1 MKHTLTLLCALMSFV
16 AAVAQT
22 QHSIIIDEQS
32 FKAVQVDPKIGVG
45 IDKIPHDN
53 SNRPCAR
60 IKMHVNRM
68 TRAEIDGLQVRPV
81 GGNVVVMKQI
91 VAAEGNGLIIELTA
105 KEPTR
110 FYLHH
115 DKYGDSNE
123 VSLNLEGDKEYLLTA
138 SLNVTHS
145 IVVNANVSRA
155 DVYLDGI
162 YQGETNDDYT
172 LTITNVTPGAHTI
185 KVQQGSAVTEQN
197 VDVSAENIFFRIVV
211 NAANSHPQYVIL
223 EVIPKSA
230 VVIIDNKNYVPDEYG
245 NVQLRLR
252 NGSYTYQ
259 VSAKDY
265 HTEKGMFVVSGAKID
280 KRIELLP
287 AFGWLSVAANGALQG
302 ANIFVDDNLIGKTP
316 ITRYQLSSGKHH
328 IRVVR
333 DMYLPGEEIITI
345 EDNKLFEYS
354 TTLVADFATV
364 TLSAEEDCDIYV
376 NDVYKG
382 KSPWSGTLATGAY
395 LFEAR
400 KEGHRS
406 TTLSQ
411 TIVATPAKQ
420 SYTLNPP
427 IPIVGMLNITSTPA
441 RANVYIDDKLV
452 GQTPMM
458 CDVLVGKHEITIK
471 REGYVAI
478 KQNVT
483 IVESKVS
490 DMIVELQKGT
500 STPNNVIEYVSRDG
514 KIDITDAINKFG
526 ASVISHTWDS
536 AAGKGVITFNG
547 NVTKI
552 GDKAFYNCSSL
563 TSITIPNS
571 VTTIGDYAFAIC
583 DSLVEFKGKFAEDNG
598 RILVVDGTLV
608 AFALAGL
615 TEYAIPESVTTIG
628 DYAFQDCDRLTS
640 VTIGDSVTTIGD
652 GAFAYCSSL
661 TSVTIPES
669 VTTIGDGA
677 FQSCSSLTSVTI
689 GDSVTTIGDGAFLE
703 CSSLTSVTIGDSVT
717 TIGNGAF
724 SACSSLTSVTI
735 PDSVT
740 TIGNV
745 AFLECSSLTSVT
757 IPDSVTTIGDG
768 AFGACSSLTSVT
780 IPDSVTT
787 IGNVAFLECTS
798 LTSVTIPDS
807 VTTIGKSAF
816 SYCKSLTSITIGDR
830 VTTIG
835 DYVFYECTSLTSV
848 YCTSTTPP
856 VLGND
861 YVFANNGSGRKI
873 YVPTMSVHAYKSAEY
888 WSNYADAIVGYNFK

>member
-32 FKAVQVDPKIGVG
+32 FKAVQVDPRTGVG

-68 TRAEIDGLQVRPV
+68 TRAEIDGLKVHPV
-81 GGNVVVMKQI
+81 GGSVVVMKQT

-123 VSLNLEGDKEYLLTA
+123 VSLNLEGNKEYTISA

-287 AFGWLSVAANGALQG
+287 AFGWLSVAANGTLQG

-411 TIVATPAKQ
+411 TIVATQAKQ

-427 IPIVGMLNITSTPA
+427 TPIVGMLNITSTPA

-458 CDVLVGKHEITIK
+458 CDVLIGKHKLSLRKDEYKDAVHYITIEEGRDLDLNIALLSNQSK
-471 REGYVAI
+471 STTQKSSANTKPASTTANQGADSKINGYQSIVQADADMHFGMNEAIYIGVDYVGGYRFNRAFYLGLGLGFNAAVAHYESSPDVLGEGKVYPLGKYKLPLYLYAREYLGKNKKVQPFFGLAAGLNINIPVNRYVADGLSI
-478 KQNVT
+478 NMCRFFGELEFGLNISPKSRKSLFFSVSCPLFCT
-483 IVESKVS
+483 PKYVSTSETTGSIVNKANIGLSFK
-490 DMIVELQKGT
+490 LGT
-500 STPNNVIEYVSRDG
+500 S
-514 KIDITDAINKFG
+514 F
-526 ASVISHTWDS
+526 
-536 AAGKGVITFNG
+536 
-547 NVTKI
+547 
-552 GDKAFYNCSSL
+552 
-563 TSITIPNS
+563 
-571 VTTIGDYAFAIC
+571 
-583 DSLVEFKGKFAEDNG
+583 
-598 RILVVDGTLV
+598 
-608 AFALAGL
+608 
-615 TEYAIPESVTTIG
+615 
-628 DYAFQDCDRLTS
+628 
-640 VTIGDSVTTIGD
+640 
-652 GAFAYCSSL
+652 
-661 TSVTIPES
+661 
-669 VTTIGDGA
+669 
-677 FQSCSSLTSVTI
+677 
-689 GDSVTTIGDGAFLE
+689 
-703 CSSLTSVTIGDSVT
+703 
-717 TIGNGAF
+717 
-724 SACSSLTSVTI
+724 
-735 PDSVT
+735 
-740 TIGNV
+740 
-745 AFLECSSLTSVT
+745 
-757 IPDSVTTIGDG
+757 
-768 AFGACSSLTSVT
+768 
-780 IPDSVTT
+780 
-787 IGNVAFLECTS
+787 
-798 LTSVTIPDS
+798 
-807 VTTIGKSAF
+807 
-816 SYCKSLTSITIGDR
+816 
-830 VTTIG
+830 
-835 DYVFYECTSLTSV
+835 
-848 YCTSTTPP
+848 
-856 VLGND
+856 
-861 YVFANNGSGRKI
+861 
-873 YVPTMSVHAYKSAEY
+873 
-888 WSNYADAIVGYNFK
+888 

>member
-1 MKHTLTLLCALMSFV
+1 MKHTLTLLFALMSFV

-22 QHSIIIDEQS
+22 QRSIIIDETS
-32 FKAVQVDPKIGVG
+32 FRAVQVDPKIGVG

-53 SNRPCAR
+53 SNRSCAR

-81 GGNVVVMKQI
+81 GGSVVVMKQT

-287 AFGWLSVAANGALQG
+287 AFGWLSVAANGTFQG

-345 EDNKLFEYS
+345 EDNKLFEYG

-406 TTLSQ
+406 TTLAQ
-411 TIVATPAKQ
+411 TIAATPSKQ
-420 SYTLNPP
+420 SYTLNAPT
-427 IPIVGMLNITSTPA
+427 PIVGMLNITSTPA

-490 DMIVELQKGT
+490 DMIVELQKGI
-500 STPNNVIEYVSRDG
+500 STPDNVIEYVSRDG
-514 KIDITDAINKFG
+514 KIDITDAVNKFG

-552 GDKAFYNCSSL
+552 GDKAFSDCKSLTSVTIGDSVTTIGDYAFCCCSSL
-563 TSITIPNS
+563 TSITIPDS

-608 AFALAGL
+608 AFAPAGL
-615 TEYAIPESVTTIG
+615 TEYAIPDSVTTIG
-628 DYAFQDCDRLTS
+628 DYAFQDCSSLTS

-661 TSVTIPES
+661 ISVTIPES

-677 FQSCSSLTSVTI
+677 FQSCSSFTSVTI

-703 CSSLTSVTIGDSVT
+703 CSSLTSVTIPDGVT
-717 TIGNGAF
+717 TIGSGAF
-724 SACSSLTSVTI
+724 AYCSSLT
-735 PDSVT
+735 
-740 TIGNV
+740 N
-745 AFLECSSLTSVT
+745 
-757 IPDSVTTIGDG
+757 
-768 AFGACSSLTSVT
+768 
-780 IPDSVTT
+780 
-787 IGNVAFLECTS
+787 
-798 LTSVTIPDS
+798 
-807 VTTIGKSAF
+807 
-816 SYCKSLTSITIGDR
+816 
-830 VTTIG
+830 
-835 DYVFYECTSLTSV
+835 V
-848 YCTSTTPP
+848 YCTATTPP
-856 VLGND
+856 ALGND
-861 YVFANNGSGRKI
+861 YVFSGNGSGRKI
-873 YVPTMSVHAYKSAEY
+873 YVPTMSVDAYQSASF
-888 WSNYADAIVGYNFK
+888 WKNYASAIVGYNF

>member
-22 QHSIIIDEQS
+22 QHSIIIDETS
-32 FKAVQVDPKIGVG
+32 FRAVQVDPKIGVG

-68 TRAEIDGLQVRPV
+68 TCAEIDGLQVRPV
-81 GGNVVVMKQI
+81 GGSVVVMKQM

-316 ITRYQLSSGKHH
+316 ITRYQLSSGNHH

-364 TLSAEEDCDIYV
+364 TLSAADGCDIYV
-376 NDVYKG
+376 NDVLKG

-411 TIVATPAKQ
+411 TIAATPAKQ
-420 SYTLNPP
+420 NYTLNPP
-427 IPIVGMLNITSTPA
+427 TPIVGMLNITSTPA
-441 RANVYIDDKLV
+441 RAKVYIDDKLV

-458 CDVLVGKHEITIK
+458 CDVLVGKHKVTLRKEEYKDAVQNIIIEEGQELDLNIVLTSQQSNATPQKSGANTKSMATSDIMGYQSIVQADADINFGTDETLYVGVDYIGGYRFNRALYLGLGLGFNAAVLYQFTDLHILSDGK
-471 REGYVAI
+471 EYPLGKYKLPLYLYAREYLGKNSKVQPFFGQAVGLNINIPVNRYIADGLSINMCRLFGELEFGINISLKNQKSLFFSVSCPVFCTPKYVA
-478 KQNVT
+478 T
-483 IVESKVS
+483 SETTGSIVNKANIGLSFK
-490 DMIVELQKGT
+490 LGT
-500 STPNNVIEYVSRDG
+500 S
-514 KIDITDAINKFG
+514 F
-526 ASVISHTWDS
+526 
-536 AAGKGVITFNG
+536 
-547 NVTKI
+547 
-552 GDKAFYNCSSL
+552 
-563 TSITIPNS
+563 
-571 VTTIGDYAFAIC
+571 
-583 DSLVEFKGKFAEDNG
+583 
-598 RILVVDGTLV
+598 
-608 AFALAGL
+608 
-615 TEYAIPESVTTIG
+615 
-628 DYAFQDCDRLTS
+628 
-640 VTIGDSVTTIGD
+640 
-652 GAFAYCSSL
+652 
-661 TSVTIPES
+661 
-669 VTTIGDGA
+669 
-677 FQSCSSLTSVTI
+677 
-689 GDSVTTIGDGAFLE
+689 
-703 CSSLTSVTIGDSVT
+703 
-717 TIGNGAF
+717 
-724 SACSSLTSVTI
+724 
-735 PDSVT
+735 
-740 TIGNV
+740 
-745 AFLECSSLTSVT
+745 
-757 IPDSVTTIGDG
+757 
-768 AFGACSSLTSVT
+768 
-780 IPDSVTT
+780 
-787 IGNVAFLECTS
+787 
-798 LTSVTIPDS
+798 
-807 VTTIGKSAF
+807 
-816 SYCKSLTSITIGDR
+816 
-830 VTTIG
+830 
-835 DYVFYECTSLTSV
+835 
-848 YCTSTTPP
+848 
-856 VLGND
+856 
-861 YVFANNGSGRKI
+861 
-873 YVPTMSVHAYKSAEY
+873 
-888 WSNYADAIVGYNFK
+888 

>member
-1 MKHTLTLLCALMSFV
+1 MSFV

-22 QHSIIIDEQS
+22 QHSIIIDETS
-32 FKAVQVDPKIGVG
+32 FRAVQVDARTGVG
-45 IDKIPHDN
+45 IDKIPRDN

-81 GGNVVVMKQI
+81 GGNVVVMKQT

-162 YQGETNDDYT
+162 YQGETNDDYA

-265 HTEKGMFVVSGAKID
+265 HTEKGTFVVSGAKID

-287 AFGWLSVAANGALQG
+287 AFGWLSVAANGTLQD

-316 ITRYQLSSGKHH
+316 ITRYQLSSGNHH

-364 TLSAEEDCDIYV
+364 TLSAADGCDIYV
-376 NDVYKG
+376 NDVLKG

-400 KEGHRS
+400 NEGHRS

-411 TIVATPAKQ
+411 TIAATPAKQ

-427 IPIVGMLNITSTPA
+427 TPIVGMLNITSTPA

-458 CDVLVGKHEITIK
+458 CDVLIGKHKLSLRKDEYKDAVHYITIEEGRDLDLNIALLPNK
-471 REGYVAI
+471 SNSTTQKSSANTKPASTTANQGADSKINGYQSIVQADADMHFGTDKGAVYTGVDYIGGYRINRAFYLGLGLGFNVAVLYQFTDSHILFDGKEYPLGKYKLPLYLYAREYLGKNSKVQPFFGQAVGLNINIPVNRYIADGLSISMCRFFGELEFGLNISLKNQKSLFFSVSCPVFCTPIYVA
-478 KQNVT
+478 T
-483 IVESKVS
+483 SETTGSIVNKANIGLSFK
-490 DMIVELQKGT
+490 LGT
-500 STPNNVIEYVSRDG
+500 S
-514 KIDITDAINKFG
+514 F
-526 ASVISHTWDS
+526 
-536 AAGKGVITFNG
+536 
-547 NVTKI
+547 
-552 GDKAFYNCSSL
+552 
-563 TSITIPNS
+563 
-571 VTTIGDYAFAIC
+571 
-583 DSLVEFKGKFAEDNG
+583 
-598 RILVVDGTLV
+598 
-608 AFALAGL
+608 
-615 TEYAIPESVTTIG
+615 
-628 DYAFQDCDRLTS
+628 
-640 VTIGDSVTTIGD
+640 
-652 GAFAYCSSL
+652 
-661 TSVTIPES
+661 
-669 VTTIGDGA
+669 
-677 FQSCSSLTSVTI
+677 
-689 GDSVTTIGDGAFLE
+689 
-703 CSSLTSVTIGDSVT
+703 
-717 TIGNGAF
+717 
-724 SACSSLTSVTI
+724 
-735 PDSVT
+735 
-740 TIGNV
+740 
-745 AFLECSSLTSVT
+745 
-757 IPDSVTTIGDG
+757 
-768 AFGACSSLTSVT
+768 
-780 IPDSVTT
+780 
-787 IGNVAFLECTS
+787 
-798 LTSVTIPDS
+798 
-807 VTTIGKSAF
+807 
-816 SYCKSLTSITIGDR
+816 
-830 VTTIG
+830 
-835 DYVFYECTSLTSV
+835 
-848 YCTSTTPP
+848 
-856 VLGND
+856 
-861 YVFANNGSGRKI
+861 
-873 YVPTMSVHAYKSAEY
+873 
-888 WSNYADAIVGYNFK
+888 

>member
-1 MKHTLTLLCALMSFV
+1 MKHTLTLLFALMSFV

-22 QHSIIIDEQS
+22 QHSIIIDETS
-32 FKAVQVDPKIGVG
+32 FRAVQVDARTGVG
-45 IDKIPHDN
+45 IDKISRDN

-81 GGNVVVMKQI
+81 GGNVVVMKQT

-123 VSLNLEGDKEYLLTA
+123 VSLHLEGDKEYLLTA

-162 YQGETNDDYT
+162 YQGETNDDYA

-265 HTEKGMFVVSGAKID
+265 HTEKGTFVVSGAKID

-287 AFGWLSVAANGALQG
+287 AFGWLSVAANGTLQD

-316 ITRYQLSSGKHH
+316 ITRYQLSSGNHH

-364 TLSAEEDCDIYV
+364 TLSAADGCDIYV
-376 NDVYKG
+376 NDVLKG

-406 TTLSQ
+406 TTLPQ
-411 TIVATPAKQ
+411 TIAATPAKQ

-427 IPIVGMLNITSTPA
+427 TPIVGMLNITSTPA
-441 RANVYIDDKLV
+441 RAKVYIDDKLV

-478 KQNVT
+478 KQSVT
-483 IVESKVS
+483 IIESKVS
-490 DMIVELQKGT
+490 DVSVELRKGA
-500 STPNNVIEYVSRDG
+500 STQQRNDKNSASVPNNVIEYVSRDG
-514 KIDITDAINKFG
+514 KICITDAINKFG
-526 ASVISHTWDS
+526 ASVRSHTWDS
-536 AAGKGVITFNG
+536 TTGKGVITFDG

-552 GDKAFYNCSSL
+552 GNYAFYDRDSL
-563 TSITIPNS
+563 TSITIP
-571 VTTIGDYAFAIC
+571 
-583 DSLVEFKGKFAEDNG
+583 
-598 RILVVDGTLV
+598 
-608 AFALAGL
+608 
-615 TEYAIPESVTTIG
+615 
-628 DYAFQDCDRLTS
+628 
-640 VTIGDSVTTIGD
+640 DSVTTIGSW
-652 GAFAYCSSL
+652 AFYDC
-661 TSVTIPES
+661 
-669 VTTIGDGA
+669 
-677 FQSCSSLTSVTI
+677 F
-689 GDSVTTIGDGAFLE
+689 
-703 CSSLTSVTIGDSVT
+703 
-717 TIGNGAF
+717 
-724 SACSSLTSVTI
+724 SLTSVTI

-740 TIGNV
+740 TIGRS
-745 AFLECSSLTSVT
+745 AFCDCDILTSVT
-757 IPDSVTTIGDG
+757 IPDSVTTIGDY
-768 AFGACSSLTSVT
+768 AFINCYRL
-780 IPDSVTT
+780 I
-787 IGNVAFLECTS
+787 
-798 LTSVTIPDS
+798 
-807 VTTIGKSAF
+807 
-816 SYCKSLTSITIGDR
+816 
-830 VTTIG
+830 
-835 DYVFYECTSLTSV
+835 SV
-848 YCTSTTPP
+848 YCEAIAPTS
-856 VLGND
+856 LGAS
-861 YVFANNGSGRKI
+861 VFGSNASDCKI
-873 YVPTMSVHAYKSAEY
+873 YVPSQSVGAYKSADGWKEY
-888 WSNYADAIVGYNFK
+888 ANSIVGYDF

>member
-1 MKHTLTLLCALMSFV
+1 MKHTLTLLFALMSFV

-22 QHSIIIDEQS
+22 QHSIIIDETS
-32 FKAVQVDPKIGVG
+32 FRAVQVDARTGVG
-45 IDKIPHDN
+45 IDKISRDN

-60 IKMHVNRM
+60 IKMHINRM
-68 TRAEIDGLQVRPV
+68 TRAEIDGLKVQPV
-81 GGNVVVMKQI
+81 GGSVAVMKQM

-252 NGSYTYQ
+252 NGSYAYQ

-265 HTEKGMFVVSGAKID
+265 HTEKGTFVVSGAKID

-287 AFGWLSVAANGALQG
+287 AFGWLSVAANGTLQD

-316 ITRYQLSSGKHH
+316 ITRYQLSSGNHH

-364 TLSAEEDCDIYV
+364 TLSAADGCDIYV
-376 NDVYKG
+376 NDVLKG

-411 TIVATPAKQ
+411 TIAATPAKQ

-427 IPIVGMLNITSTPA
+427 TPIVGMLNITSTPA
-441 RANVYIDDKLV
+441 RAKVYIDDKLV

-458 CDVLVGKHEITIK
+458 CDVLVGKHKVTLRKEEYKDAVQNITIEEGQELDLNIVLTSQQSNATPQK
-471 REGYVAI
+471 SGANTKSMATPNIMGYQSIVQADTDINFGTDETLYVGVDYIGGYRFNRALYLGLGLGFNAAVLYQFTDSLILFDGKEYPLGKYKLPIYLYAREYLGKNSKVQPFFGQAVGLNINIPVNKYVTVNRAINMCRLFGELEFGINISLKNQKSLFFSVSCPVFCTPKYVA
-478 KQNVT
+478 T
-483 IVESKVS
+483 SETTGSIVNKANIGLSFK
-490 DMIVELQKGT
+490 LGT
-500 STPNNVIEYVSRDG
+500 S
-514 KIDITDAINKFG
+514 F
-526 ASVISHTWDS
+526 
-536 AAGKGVITFNG
+536 
-547 NVTKI
+547 
-552 GDKAFYNCSSL
+552 
-563 TSITIPNS
+563 
-571 VTTIGDYAFAIC
+571 
-583 DSLVEFKGKFAEDNG
+583 
-598 RILVVDGTLV
+598 
-608 AFALAGL
+608 
-615 TEYAIPESVTTIG
+615 
-628 DYAFQDCDRLTS
+628 
-640 VTIGDSVTTIGD
+640 
-652 GAFAYCSSL
+652 
-661 TSVTIPES
+661 
-669 VTTIGDGA
+669 
-677 FQSCSSLTSVTI
+677 
-689 GDSVTTIGDGAFLE
+689 
-703 CSSLTSVTIGDSVT
+703 
-717 TIGNGAF
+717 
-724 SACSSLTSVTI
+724 
-735 PDSVT
+735 
-740 TIGNV
+740 
-745 AFLECSSLTSVT
+745 
-757 IPDSVTTIGDG
+757 
-768 AFGACSSLTSVT
+768 
-780 IPDSVTT
+780 
-787 IGNVAFLECTS
+787 
-798 LTSVTIPDS
+798 
-807 VTTIGKSAF
+807 
-816 SYCKSLTSITIGDR
+816 
-830 VTTIG
+830 
-835 DYVFYECTSLTSV
+835 
-848 YCTSTTPP
+848 
-856 VLGND
+856 
-861 YVFANNGSGRKI
+861 
-873 YVPTMSVHAYKSAEY
+873 
-888 WSNYADAIVGYNFK
+888 

>member
-1 MKHTLTLLCALMSFV
+1 MKHTLTLLFALMSFV
-16 AAVAQT
+16 AVVAQT
-22 QHSIIIDEQS
+22 QHSIIIDETS
-32 FKAVQVDPKIGVG
+32 FRAVQVDARTGVG
-45 IDKIPHDN
+45 IDKISRDN

-81 GGNVVVMKQI
+81 GGNVVVMKQT

-162 YQGETNDDYT
+162 YQGETNDDYA

-252 NGSYTYQ
+252 NGSYAYQ

-265 HTEKGMFVVSGAKID
+265 HTEKGTFVVSGAKID

-287 AFGWLSVAANGALQG
+287 AFGWLSVAANGTLQD

-364 TLSAEEDCDIYV
+364 TLSAVDGCDIYV
-376 NDVYKG
+376 NDVLKG

-400 KEGHRS
+400 KEGYRS
-406 TTLSQ
+406 TTLAQ
-411 TIVATPAKQ
+411 TIAATPAKQ
-420 SYTLNPP
+420 SYTLNAPT
-427 IPIVGMLNITSTPA
+427 PIVGMLNITSTPA

-458 CDVLVGKHEITIK
+458 CDVLVGKHKVTLRKEEYKDAVQNITIEEGQELDLNVVLTSK
-471 REGYVAI
+471 QSNATPQKSGANTKSMATPNIMGYQSIVQADTDINFGTHETRYVGVDYIGGYRFNRALYLGLGLGFNAAVLYQFTDSLILFDGKEYPLGKYKLPLYLYAREYLGKNSKVQPFFGQAVGLNINIPVNRYIADGLSISMCRSFGELEFGLNISQKSQKSLFFSVSCPVFCTPKYVA
-478 KQNVT
+478 T
-483 IVESKVS
+483 SETTGSIVNKENIGLSFK
-490 DMIVELQKGT
+490 LGT
-500 STPNNVIEYVSRDG
+500 S
-514 KIDITDAINKFG
+514 F
-526 ASVISHTWDS
+526 
-536 AAGKGVITFNG
+536 
-547 NVTKI
+547 
-552 GDKAFYNCSSL
+552 
-563 TSITIPNS
+563 
-571 VTTIGDYAFAIC
+571 
-583 DSLVEFKGKFAEDNG
+583 
-598 RILVVDGTLV
+598 
-608 AFALAGL
+608 
-615 TEYAIPESVTTIG
+615 
-628 DYAFQDCDRLTS
+628 
-640 VTIGDSVTTIGD
+640 
-652 GAFAYCSSL
+652 
-661 TSVTIPES
+661 
-669 VTTIGDGA
+669 
-677 FQSCSSLTSVTI
+677 
-689 GDSVTTIGDGAFLE
+689 
-703 CSSLTSVTIGDSVT
+703 
-717 TIGNGAF
+717 
-724 SACSSLTSVTI
+724 
-735 PDSVT
+735 
-740 TIGNV
+740 
-745 AFLECSSLTSVT
+745 
-757 IPDSVTTIGDG
+757 
-768 AFGACSSLTSVT
+768 
-780 IPDSVTT
+780 
-787 IGNVAFLECTS
+787 
-798 LTSVTIPDS
+798 
-807 VTTIGKSAF
+807 
-816 SYCKSLTSITIGDR
+816 
-830 VTTIG
+830 
-835 DYVFYECTSLTSV
+835 
-848 YCTSTTPP
+848 
-856 VLGND
+856 
-861 YVFANNGSGRKI
+861 
-873 YVPTMSVHAYKSAEY
+873 
-888 WSNYADAIVGYNFK
+888 